1 MTNTDREKIKEALL
15 PCPFCGSEDIAVAHD
30 CLDWFAACHNDQCPC
45 TLEGYRDEQSARNA
59 WNTRASQ
66 AATKPAG
73 GEWLPIE
80 SAPRDGSRIL
90 LTGWHGKDVKL
101 WRGVGYGHFYKPGNR
116 FEYDGYQFGN
126 PDHQPTHWQPLPAPP
141 HTRKENGE

>member
-1 MTNTDREKIKEALL
+1 MTDRVKIKEALEAVVAL
-15 PCPFCGSEDIAVAHD
+15 KVYLSCQPITCVCRLNSAPCCYCSNRTEA
-30 CLDWFAACHNDQCPC
+30 
-45 TLEGYRDEQSARNA
+45 REQAEKLKSVL
-59 WNTRASQ
+59 TDLSASQ

-101 WRGVGYGHFYKPGNR
+101 WCGVGYGHFYKPGNR

-141 HTRKENGE
+141 LTRKENGE